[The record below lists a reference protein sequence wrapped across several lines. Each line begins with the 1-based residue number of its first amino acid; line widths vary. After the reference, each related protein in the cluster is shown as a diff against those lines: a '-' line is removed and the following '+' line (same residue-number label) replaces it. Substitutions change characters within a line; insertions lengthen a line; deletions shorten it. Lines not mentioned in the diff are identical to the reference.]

1 MSFRAGFLFF
11 SPSGGC
17 LGRENGGQSEL
28 IGGQEQ
34 D

>member
-11 SPSGGC
+11 FPSAGC
-17 LGRENGGQSEL
+17 PGRENGGQSEL